1 MDKFK
6 ITKEM
11 IVKAKSYMPLQ
22 AKTAY
27 AQSVAEICLKDYKT
41 AEQNIEGEKF
51 LALPY
56 LKGEDMGLKS
66 VLLINVL
73 LGFYFD
79 IEVKEFEKPEEV
91 YKQFDYYAGGNLLN
105 QIERFKSEVDVKDK
119 VFDLIADYKDFK
131 KMVDTEIYNL
141 KALNNDPIA
150 RLAASIQILSTPE
163 NIKALTEELKKTTE
177 EYETKINEKKNNKKI
192 ENKAEEKVNA

>member
-27 AQSVAEICLKDYKT
+27 AQSIAELCLKDYKT

-79 IEVKEFEKPEEV
+79 IEVKEFENPEEV
-91 YKQFDYYAGGNLLN
+91 YKQFD
-105 QIERFKSEVDVKDK
+105 
-119 VFDLIADYKDFK
+119 
-131 KMVDTEIYNL
+131 
-141 KALNNDPIA
+141 
-150 RLAASIQILSTPE
+150 
-163 NIKALTEELKKTTE
+163 
-177 EYETKINEKKNNKKI
+177 
-192 ENKAEEKVNA
+192 